1 MKVVL
6 MKTSIPPLASCKIM
20 SWTLLLGSCLSLSA
34 GDIGNASQGA
44 PPGAAVK
51 SPPLLL
57 GCTAEASMPKW
68 QADAYPF
75 DMQAKALWEESI
87 AKWKSDT
94 NLGKEVEE
102 LHHQVSFQAGAF
114 AGKDALAVE
123 VTHPRIL
130 QQYLTY
136 PLDKTEN
143 GKTWAEH
150 GYNYLSFWYQTAAME
165 GEINLVL
172 DGAGGE
178 YSARVTVRPGKWT
191 QVVLPFSGFWS
202 TSYTPVPS
210 LYKPMKEISGIDKIK
225 IRSDPNSLRA
235 PGKILFADFEVAAFS
250 RPEFLE
256 EKPCVLTLRPGG
268 GTPDQERPA
277 ALFDMGTK
285 PPESLELV
293 FRFPKRLVGDTP
305 ARASFAVTDFS
316 FHTLAL
322 GETPVSTDK
331 NDQPVAV
338 VRLGREDARKFY
350 YSEFFEYQ
358 VSVKNAAGGILA
370 AETVRVTDLNYAGR
384 DAKELAPRP
393 ESWEETSYGR
403 LKLVDDIDCSVDPS
417 LDEHPYKEGGITWGR
432 WALRKYYYYWQDG
445 ISVEEILGRKSRV
458 AANSSWFSYRIG
470 RNLKPGQ
477 TYVLRVEYPE
487 DKPRYAPMDIALGAN
502 YTCPGLR
509 TGVGP
514 DDPFDN
520 YPLSGKYECYDN
532 IVAPDELGYGYK
544 GGRTASSVN
553 GFWVSFIDAGGHYR
567 HTAKTQY
574 AGPAVSRI
582 KLYEIDPE
590 QNAPKIILPAG
601 LPGRILMTGWE
612 RQPEFN
618 PRAAAQ
624 IAKLM
629 GWNAIAP
636 ETLKWHFAAYWPT
649 RLGYIQEDPAVPFVP
664 LPKDKIMNTHLGFL
678 DAAQKVGIYL
688 IPRIEYGGS
697 KDLPQEARCV
707 GPDGGP
713 AKMVRY
719 ATWGADLLH
728 PATLQE
734 VDRLIDEV
742 MGAYIEKYP
751 CLKKG
756 LLWRMRCGRMTI
768 SYSQFDVE
776 LFCKENNL
784 PVPPGDSKALARWAS
799 SGDTGKQYETWW
811 QKKRMEF
818 NLKIRD
824 KLRSIDPE
832 MKLFYYN
839 WDQDGWMLSDIM
851 PTTPREFELLYDN
864 ETKNWLYEKQ
874 LALFGKLKNSD
885 LVNMVETLTPPIQK
899 AAMNNYRDANGV
911 AFFAPVCLRYVA
923 DNPEYLAYFKTGD
936 GLAVDHQV
944 LYEETIAYYSQR
956 PKFEGSMI
964 NPAGP
969 AFAMAPELWAW
980 FYGDVNTLSF
990 STYTFGR
997 GFADS
1002 HRRFAQAF
1010 LALPAIP
1017 GTVVDQGD
1025 KDVKVRTYSSANG
1038 TYVGVAHKGYT
1049 ARKLTIKVPA
1059 GKPDAV
1065 LKNLVTG
1072 QTVPTTAIGND
1083 LQFELDASP
1092 MELDAFLIP

>member
-1 MKVVL
+1 
-6 MKTSIPPLASCKIM
+6 
-20 SWTLLLGSCLSLSA
+20 
-34 GDIGNASQGA
+34 
-44 PPGAAVK
+44 
-51 SPPLLL
+51 
-57 GCTAEASMPKW
+57 
-68 QADAYPF
+68 
-75 DMQAKALWEESI
+75 MQAKALWEASI
-87 AKWKSDT
+87 SKWKDDKR
-94 NLGKEVEE
+94 LWQEMDE
-102 LHHQVSFQAGAF
+102 LHNRVSFQAGAF
-114 AGKDALAVE
+114 DGKDALAVE
-123 VTHPRIL
+123 FTHPRIL

-136 PLDKTEN
+136 PLDNTEN
-143 GKTWAEH
+143 GNVWA
-150 GYNYLSFWYQTAAME
+150 GRGLDYLSFWYKTADME

-172 DGAGGE
+172 EGTGGE

-191 QVVLPFSGFWS
+191 RVVLPFSGFWS
-202 TSYTPVPS
+202 TSYTPTPD
-210 LYKPMKEISGIDKIK
+210 LYKMMKGTSGINKIK
-225 IRSDPNSLRA
+225 IRSDPNSLRT
-235 PGKILFADFEVAAFS
+235 PGIILFSGFEAAAFS
-250 RPEFLE
+250 SPDSIV
-256 EKPCVLTLRPGG
+256 EKPCVVTLRPAG
-268 GTPDQERPA
+268 GTPEQERPP
-277 ALFDMGTK
+277 ALFDMGSK
-285 PPESLELV
+285 PPETLELV
-293 FRFPKRLVGDTP
+293 FRFPKGLVGGKP

-322 GETPVSTDK
+322 GETALSIDK
-331 NDQPVAV
+331 NGEAVAV
-338 VRLGREDARKFY
+338 VRLGREEARKFY

-358 VSVKNAAGGILA
+358 VSVKNPDGGILA

-384 DAKELAPRP
+384 DAKALSPLP
-393 ESWEETSYGR
+393 ETWEETSYGR
-403 LKLVDDIDCSVDPS
+403 LKLVDEIDCSVDPS
-417 LDEHPYKEGGITWGR
+417 KDEHPYKEGGITWGR

-445 ISVEEILGRKSRV
+445 ISVESILGRKSRV
-458 AANSSWFSYRIG
+458 ASNSSWFSYRIG
-470 RNLKPGQ
+470 RVIKPGQ

-502 YTCPGLR
+502 YSCPGWR
-509 TGVGP
+509 TGVSP
-514 DDPFDN
+514 NDPFDN
-520 YPLSGKYECYDN
+520 FPLSGKYECYDN
-532 IVAPDELGYGYK
+532 IVVPDESGYGYK
-544 GGRTASSVN
+544 GGATVSSVN
-553 GFWVSFIDAGGHYR
+553 GFWVSFIDVGGHYR

-590 QNAPKIILPAG
+590 QNAPKITLPAG

-618 PRAAAQ
+618 PTAAAQ

-649 RLGYIQEDPAVPFVP
+649 RLGYVQEDPAVPFIP
-664 LPKDKIMNTHLGFL
+664 LPKDKMMNTYLGFL
-678 DAAQKVGIYL
+678 VAAQKAGIYL

-697 KDLPQEARCV
+697 KDLPLEARCV
-707 GPDGGP
+707 GPEGGP

-728 PATLQE
+728 PETWKE
-734 VDRLIDEV
+734 FDRLIDEV
-742 MGAYIEKYP
+742 MGAYVGKYP

-756 LLWRMRCGRMTI
+756 MLWRMRCGRMTI
-768 SYSQFDVE
+768 SFSKFDVE

-784 PVPPGDSKALARWAS
+784 PVPQGDAKAVAQWAS
-799 SGDTGKQYETWW
+799 TGEIGKTYEGWW

-824 KLRSIDPE
+824 KLRSIDPG

-839 WDQDGWMLSDIM
+839 WDQDGWMLGDIL

-874 LALFGKLKNSD
+874 LAHFEKLKNSD
-885 LVNMVETLTPPIQK
+885 LVETVRDLTPPIQK
-899 AAMNNYRDANGV
+899 AVMENCRSVDGI

-923 DNPEYLAYFKTGD
+923 DNPEYLDYFKTGD

-956 PKFEGSMI
+956 PKFEGGMI

-980 FYGDVNTLSF
+980 FYGDANTLSF

-1010 LALPAIP
+1010 LALPAIKA
-1017 GTVVDQGD
+1017 TVVDQGD
-1025 KDVKVRTYSSANG
+1025 KDVKARTYPSANG
-1038 TYVGVAHKGYT
+1038 TYVGVAYKGYT
-1049 ARKLTIKVPA
+1049 TKKLTLRVPA
-1059 GKPDAV
+1059 GMPGAV
-1065 LKNLVTG
+1065 LTNLVTG
-1072 QTVPTTAIGND
+1072 QTVPAIATGND
-1083 LQFELDASP
+1083 LQFEIDSAP
-1092 MELDAFLIP
+1092 MELNAYLAQ